1 MNKVIR
7 DKGKRLTAGFLA
19 GAMLLGSVDFSGF
32 QAFAAEEYS
41 NSLNGWTVNS
51 AWGNYM
57 DSYSWSSDVEE
68 NRSFKLAVSY
78 RIDDMAAAGK
88 DSYEPGSI
96 CFKVPGL
103 GGANRV
109 SVKKASSLPSDSA
122 KSEWNCVW
130 DQASDTYVFT
140 NKYKMDAQAINGGF
154 EIVWT
159 LGSRETVNG
168 YSQDRF
174 VRFNLDGEE
183 IILPPLH
190 FDFSSEADVVQIG
203 TAQEDGSY
211 KMDVQYLDS
220 SEYRNY
226 NKDYSWFKV
235 STNAFTDF
243 KARAVLSSAYYID
256 LDLPE
261 GITTDDIIIKGTDG
275 KDIQLDGDDG
285 FYLFNERR
293 GDVSGNLGTF
303 TIGMDKSIFNPM
315 VEAGENTTI
324 KATGHLDRLYQDD
337 EDWVKDKLVEADNI
351 DVIADIPYAEYS
363 YTYNPGYYE
372 WEGTDGYYTYERSV
386 YKYSPYS
393 DTANRKRLLVSEL
406 YSGKTVDFGIGAKF
420 GSVYHEPTGNLVW
433 KDGTKEQKA
442 TDSNAVEVAAYEA
455 DDEQDEVVVET
466 KEKKI
471 PTWKGASLSGEE
483 TELDGDGSTEGV
495 TFADVVE
502 TEDREAIVPS
512 VIKEDEDSAEDEVV
526 VEVATP
532 SNAGPATA
540 PKKSLLSKAIS
551 LFTGNAA
558 DTKEFKITKDS
569 TWDLIAG
576 DDILIAQL
584 KNGSYRQ
591 LTTDEYRFTYASLP
605 ESKYPVEVYATDDPE
620 ANPDDYMLV
629 KRYDKITY
637 NGKNCAL
644 PEGTVAAFVRVIGI
658 NGLFEYNPKMG
669 IKIHLDTN
677 VEAEKAEEERI
688 NPNGQIIN
696 FSYFKML
703 YKDEDGKLVNDI
715 DSSKMPYTGIYSDEL
730 SEHDDSIYGET
741 MARASAPVY
750 LAEEYY
756 TGTSRPSTPYTSLIA
771 KGAIDA
777 LDGTREAG
785 YKTTATFTGRIESNV
800 TRAGSKISIFTIVDK
815 DLKIDAN
822 ADISIGGYGRD
833 MEGKAISFSE
843 ENATVTATEVNGMH
857 GYRVDFDLSDN
868 PLNQGANAR
877 IIIKYPVALS
887 HADKEEHVGS
897 YPATTYL
904 FLQDG
909 EVSNLRGNIIPDT
922 DDIDGDGN
930 TTEYVATA
938 TARTSVDE
946 KASEWREYVAG
957 TVKTA
962 YSTGYVSDA
971 ITRVYSANETEAEK
985 QKSLYSY
992 RLELGLGSSYAKN
1005 ITFYDNLEAEQ
1016 DSEWQGTFVGVDTSK
1031 LEAIGGKVTTYYSTT
1046 PTDSHDTSD
1055 SVWTTEAPADL
1066 STVKAIAVHVDTSN
1080 MTDGMMSMAKQ
1091 AVLAVNMRATT
1102 DEKKEQKYTVN
1113 KATITYDA
1121 YNLAAELEQAGVE
1134 LSTGL
1139 MQVKLLPSV
1148 GKMTLRKVDNTSKN
1162 SLNGAVFSVYD
1173 SNGKVLVDNQKVN
1186 NFGSISISGVPY
1198 GTYYYEEISAPEGY
1212 LKSEGADT
1220 LTVNGESRKVTA
1232 FVIDGLN
1239 TTLDIPN
1246 LRKPGTVTLTKKDS
1260 TNANAA
1266 ALAGATFEL
1275 YTAGGEQCY
1284 FNENGNFSA
1293 SGEETVVTTGDD
1305 GTLTVGNLPWGSY
1318 YFVEK
1323 EAPDGYIK
1331 SDEHIAFSISRYSL
1345 TAEVEA
1351 GNEEKIASVTL
1362 KKTDAE
1368 DGSSIMGA
1376 YFDLYKKDGADS
1388 WVAHTKAVK
1397 TDALGEI
1404 HIDGLTFGDYK
1415 FVETQPAKGY
1425 KMPVDSEGTDAVPFT
1440 LDTTTVDKTIK
1451 VSMTNDRLA
1460 GSGKFRKF
1468 SEDGT
1473 TILPGA
1479 VYALYKADGTLI
1491 KTNENFTADENGTIT
1506 TFTTG
1511 EYGETPVITN
1521 LPWGNYFFKEVK
1533 APEGHELSDTHI
1545 NFSITKH
1552 NASST
1557 AAIITSGTDKR
1568 IRGSIVLTKMDAET
1582 KSVKLPSAEFNLYT
1596 KDGQKIKATKDET
1609 GAYVISDA
1617 ENATGTLITD
1627 ENGQITVKGLDW
1639 DSYYFTETKAPTGYG
1654 LMTDVVPFVVSQANC
1669 TMVQQLTCYDPVLS
1683 GSLRVTKE
1691 INEQYQ
1697 AFGTPTFLFRL
1708 SGTDV
1713 NGQYHK
1719 WIQTITID
1727 DTNRGEAVFAGLPT
1741 GEYKL
1746 EELKVSRYNLDDES
1760 VTISSGVVADGVAT
1774 VSITDKEE
1782 KTTFKNNMNQFEKFS
1797 HVTSAM
1803 NAINGS
1809 VKLTGIKATYIG
1821 PDPIESETDDTYT
1834 FTDDDLVV
1842 KAFYD
1847 DGSEVLLKLGEY
1859 ELDADEVTGRDNP
1872 GRLITVTFEDG
1883 GIVATDSFDVQVALQ
1898 VPVMP
1903 YSVVYDARGGAFASG
1918 DETNS
1923 LTYAWNRK
1931 DGKNVVIDGTYEEP
1945 TKIGQKFVGWYEDEG
1960 YTKEFIFDETA
1971 LMSADVRVYAKWRD
1985 LEADLVD
1992 GYSINCTFR
2001 SLAGTTSSGYYD
2013 AKKETKIK
2021 AVKQAIEAPDLS
2033 AMTDS
2038 NVISEKGSE
2047 EKVYAWWDSDSS
2059 TIYYYSKAPSI
2070 YLNTDCS
2077 MMMAGLAGLTD
2088 ISGLSG
2094 LKADKVSSLYGTFKN
2109 CAALAD
2115 FSGVADWHTESL
2127 TSLAGTFSGCTA
2139 LTNANA
2145 FSNWDTKNVED
2156 VYIFINYKNWD
2167 GIFKGC
2173 TALEDITGLSNWK
2186 LSKVQSFKAAFYGC
2200 SKLTTLGHL
2209 DFSGGTDF
2217 TQTFYVC
2224 SSLRDLNGAATWD
2237 FKNAVTVEQMF
2248 YGCSGL
2254 KSLQGADGWELL
2266 KATNFSQMFY
2276 GCSGLTTLAGSE
2288 NWKIQA
2294 ATDFSQIFYGCS
2306 SLTNVDAAYNWDVSK
2321 VTIFAQAFYNCSSLA
2336 SVSGLGG
2343 WNTSSATAL
2352 TDMFYGCKSLFT
2364 LAGLENWNTI
2374 NVNTISS
2381 GDKASIFANCTR
2393 LTDATA
2399 IASWKLPKLTNM
2411 RAMFY
2416 GCSSLT
2422 TVGYID
2428 TPAAKSFFNI
2438 FRGCSSLEATPDLS
2452 AWDMSNVTTVDGMFA
2467 NTKSL
2472 KTMTNLSG
2480 WDLPKLTDCDNWF
2493 WDSGIET
2500 LDLTGLKLPEA
2511 KTMVGAFGGS
2521 AYLTTATLGDLD
2533 APKLTNMSQ
2542 AFADNSK
2549 LITFDFGTANLPLL
2563 SDLTYL
2569 FQNAT
2574 KLTTVDFTKTT
2585 LPAASNLGWT
2595 FNTCSV
2601 LISVPGFG
2609 KAIGSLTTLQGTFR
2623 KCSALTTLAD
2633 LEDLNTSKLTNLNS
2647 AFYLD
2652 KKLTDISVME
2662 TWDTSQVT
2670 TLEGTFQDCTILPSI
2685 APLANWDTSK
2695 VTTMYNTFAG
2705 DYGLTTGKEIE
2716 NWNLTKCSNF
2726 KQIFGYTNVC
2736 QNIDLLPWTTKGTWD
2751 TSTNRYKNGTFT
2763 KN

>member
-1 MNKVIR
+1 MRKNMR

-32 QAFAAEEYS
+32 PAFAAEEYS
-41 NSLNGWTVNS
+41 NSLNGWSVNS
-51 AWGNYM
+51 AWGNYT
-57 DSYSWSSDVEE
+57 DSYSLSSDVEE

-140 NKYKMDAQAINGGF
+140 NKYSMDAQAINGGF

-168 YSQDRF
+168 YSQDRS

-183 IILPPLH
+183 IVLPPLH

-226 NKDYSWFKV
+226 SKDYSWFKV

-256 LDLPE
+256 LDLPD
-261 GITTDDIIIKGTDG
+261 GITADDIMVKGADG

-303 TIGMDKSIFNPM
+303 TIGMDKSIFNPR
-315 VEAGENTTI
+315 VEAGEDTTI
-324 KATGHLDRLYQDD
+324 KASGHLDRLYQDD
-337 EDWVKDKLVEADNI
+337 EDWIRGKLAEADNI
-351 DVIADIPYAEYS
+351 DVVADIPYAEYS
-363 YTYNPGYYE
+363 YTYNPGYFE

-393 DTANRKRLLVSEL
+393 DTANRKRLLASEL
-406 YSGKTVDFGIGAKF
+406 FSGKTVDFGIGAKF
-420 GSVYHEPTGNLVW
+420 GSVYHEPTGSLVW

-442 TDSNAVEVAAYEA
+442 TDSNAVEISVYDSE
-455 DDEQDEVVVET
+455 DEQDDVVIET

-471 PTWKGASLSGEE
+471 PTWKGSSLSSEE
-483 TELDGDGSTEGV
+483 TDLDGDGSTEGV
-495 TFADVVE
+495 TFADVKE
-502 TEDREAIVPS
+502 TEDRSAVSSNI
-512 VIKEDEDSAEDEVV
+512 EDEAEEDEVV

-532 SNAGPATA
+532 SNIGPSTA
-540 PKKSLLSKAIS
+540 AKKSLLSKAIS
-551 LFTGNAA
+551 LFTGNAT

-576 DDILIAQL
+576 DDILVAQL
-584 KNGSYRQ
+584 KDGSYRQ
-591 LTTDEYRFTYASLP
+591 LTKDEYSFTYASLP
-605 ESKYPVEVYATDDPE
+605 ESKYPVEVYATDNQE
-620 ANPDDYMLV
+620 ANPDDYVLV

-644 PEGTVAAFVRVIGI
+644 PDNTTAAFVRVVGI
-658 NGLFEYNPKMG
+658 NGLFEYAPKMG

-677 VEAEKAEEERI
+677 SEAEKAEEERI

-703 YKDEDGKLVNDI
+703 YQDENGQLVNDI
-715 DSSKMPYTGIYSDEL
+715 DSNKMPYTGIYADEL
-730 SEHDDSIYGET
+730 SEHDDIVYGEM

-750 LAEEYY
+750 LTEEYY
-756 TGTSRPSTPYTSLIA
+756 SGSSRPSTPYTSLIA
-771 KGAIDA
+771 KANIDA
-777 LDGTREAG
+777 LDGTRETG

-800 TRAGSKISIFTIVDK
+800 ARTASKISIFSIVDK

-822 ADISIGGYGRD
+822 ADISISGYGRD
-833 MEGKAISFSE
+833 MDGKAISFSE

-922 DDIDGDGN
+922 DDIDNDGN

-1016 DSEWQGTFVGVDTSK
+1016 NSEWQGTFAGVDTSK
-1031 LEAIGGKVTTYYSTT
+1031 LEAIGGKVTAYYATT

-1091 AVLAVNMRATT
+1091 AVLTVNMRATT

-1134 LSTGL
+1134 LSTAL

-1148 GKMTLRKVDNTSKN
+1148 GKMTLRKIDNTSKN
-1162 SLNGAVFSVYD
+1162 SLNGAIFSVYD
-1173 SNGKVLVDNQKVN
+1173 SNGKVLVDQQRVN

-1220 LTVNGESRKVTA
+1220 LIVSGESRKVTDFA
-1232 FVIDGLN
+1232 IDGMN

-1246 LRKPGTVTLTKKDS
+1246 LRKSGTVTLTKKDS

-1275 YTAGGEQCY
+1275 FTAGGEQCY
-1284 FNENGNFSA
+1284 FNENGNYSV

-1305 GTLTVGNLPWGSY
+1305 GKLTVGNLPWGSY
-1318 YFVEK
+1318 YFAEK
-1323 EAPDGYIK
+1323 EAPEGYIK
-1331 SDEHIAFSISRYSL
+1331 SDEHIAFTISRYAL

-1351 GNEEKIASVTL
+1351 GNVEKTASVTL

-1404 HIDGLTFGDYK
+1404 HINGLTFGDYK

-1425 KMPVDSEGTDAVPFT
+1425 KMPADPEGTDAVPFT
-1440 LDTTTVDKTIK
+1440 LDTSTVEKIIK
-1451 VSMTNDRLA
+1451 VTTTNDRLA
-1460 GSGKFRKF
+1460 GSAKFRKF

-1473 TILPGA
+1473 TLLPGA
-1479 VYALYKADGTLI
+1479 EYALYKADGTLI
-1491 KTNENFTADENGTIT
+1491 KTNENFTADENGTIS

-1511 EYGETPVITN
+1511 EYGETPIITN
-1521 LPWGNYFFKEVK
+1521 LPWGTYYFKEVK
-1533 APEGHELSDTHI
+1533 APEGHELSNSHN

-1568 IRGSIVLTKMDAET
+1568 IRGSIVLTKYDAET
-1582 KSVKLPSAEFNLYT
+1582 KTVKLPSAEFNLYT
-1596 KDGQKIKATKDET
+1596 KDGQKIKATQDET
-1609 GAYVISDA
+1609 GVYVVSDEEDA
-1617 ENATGTLITD
+1617 SGTFITN

-1639 DSYYFTETKAPTGYG
+1639 NSYYFTETKAPAGYG

-1708 SGTDV
+1708 TGTDV
-1713 NGQYHK
+1713 NRSYHK
-1719 WIQTITID
+1719 WIQSITID
-1727 DTNRGEAVFAGLPT
+1727 DTNKGETVFAGLPT

-1760 VTISSGVVADGVAT
+1760 VTISSGVVENGVAT

-1782 KTTFKNNMNQFEKFS
+1782 KANFKNNMNQYEKFS

-1847 DGSEVLLKLGEY
+1847 DGSEVLLKLGQY
-1859 ELDADEVTGRDNP
+1859 ELDANEVTGRDNP

-1883 GIVATDSFDVQVALQ
+1883 GIVATDSFDVRVALQ

-1903 YSVVYDARGGAFASG
+1903 YAVIYDARGGAFASG

-1923 LTYAWNRK
+1923 LTYAWSRK
-1931 DGKNVVIDGTYEEP
+1931 DGKNIVIDGIYEEP
-1945 TKIGQKFVGWYEDEG
+1945 TKVGQKFVGWYEDEG
-1960 YTKEFIFDETA
+1960 YTKEFVFDETA
-1971 LMSADVRVYAKWRD
+1971 LMSADIQVYAKWRD

-1992 GYSINCTFR
+1992 GYSINSTFR

-2038 NVISEKGSE
+2038 NVISTKDSE
-2047 EKVYAWWDSDSS
+2047 EKIYAWWDSDSS

-2070 YLNTDCS
+2070 YLNADCS
-2077 MMMAGLAGLTD
+2077 MLMAGLAGLTD

-2094 LKADKVSSLYGTFKN
+2094 LKADKVSNLYGAFKN

-2139 LTNANA
+2139 LVNTDALANW
-2145 FSNWDTKNVED
+2145 NTKNVED
-2156 VYIFINYKNWD
+2156 VYIFVNYKNWD
-2167 GIFKGC
+2167 GIFSGC
-2173 TALEDITGLSNWK
+2173 TALEDITGLSSWK
-2186 LSKVQSFKAAFYGC
+2186 LSKVQSFKVAFYGC

-2217 TQTFYVC
+2217 TQAFYGC

-2254 KSLQGADGWELL
+2254 KSLQGADGWQLL

-2288 NWKIQA
+2288 NWKIQS
-2294 ATDFSQIFYGCS
+2294 ATDFSQIFYGCTA
-2306 SLTNVDAAYNWDVSK
+2306 LTNVDAAYNWDVSQ
-2321 VTIFAQAFYNCSSLA
+2321 VTTFAHAFYNCSSLA

-2343 WNTSSATAL
+2343 WDVSSATTL
-2352 TDMFYGCKSLFT
+2352 MDMFYGCKSLVT
-2364 LAGLENWNTI
+2364 LAGLENWDTT
-2374 NVNTISS
+2374 NVTAISS
-2381 GDKASIFANCTR
+2381 GDKASVFATCTG
-2393 LTDATA
+2393 LVDATA
-2399 IASWKLPKLTNM
+2399 IENWKLPKLTNM

-2416 GCSSLT
+2416 GCSNLT

-2428 TPAAKSFFNI
+2428 TPAATSFFNM

-2452 AWDMSNVTTVDGMFA
+2452 AWDMSNISTVDGMFA

-2472 KTMTNLSG
+2472 KTMINLSG
-2480 WDLPKLTDCDNWF
+2480 WNLPKLTDCDNLF
-2493 WDSGIET
+2493 WDSGMET
-2500 LDLTGLKLPEA
+2500 IDLTGLKLPAA

-2521 AYLTTATLGDLD
+2521 AYLTSATLGDLD
-2533 APKLTNMSQ
+2533 APKLTSTNQ
-2542 AFADNSK
+2542 AFADNRK
-2549 LITFDFGTANLPLL
+2549 LMTFDFGTANLPLL

-2569 FQNAT
+2569 FQNDT

-2595 FNTCSV
+2595 FNTCSA
-2601 LISVPGFG
+2601 LTSVPGFG

-2647 AFYLD
+2647 TFYLD
-2652 KKLTDISVME
+2652 QKLTDISVME
-2662 TWDTSQVT
+2662 TWDTSSVT
-2670 TLEGTFQDCTILPSI
+2670 TLESTFQDCTILPNL
-2685 APLANWDTSK
+2685 APLENWDTSK

-2705 DYGLTTGKEIE
+2705 DYGLTNGKEIE

-2726 KQIFGYTNVC
+2726 KQIFGYTNIC

-2763 KN
+2763 KS